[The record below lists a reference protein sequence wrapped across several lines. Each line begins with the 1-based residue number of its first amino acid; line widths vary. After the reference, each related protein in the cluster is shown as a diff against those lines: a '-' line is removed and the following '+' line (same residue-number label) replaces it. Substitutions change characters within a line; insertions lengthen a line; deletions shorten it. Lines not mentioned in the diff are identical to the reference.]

1 MMRSPVWHR
10 QLTRLDGPNILAVLQ
25 GAATLM
31 LVPPLL
37 LLEGWRGL
45 SPWRHPNW
53 RAALSSLDEAGVRVT
68 KCRPRPLDREPALP
82 PLTFVLL

>member
-1 MMRSPVWHR
+1 MRSPVWHR

-37 LLEGWRGL
+37 LLEGWRSL
-45 SPWRHPNW
+45 SPL
-53 RAALSSLDEAGVRVT
+53 A
-68 KCRPRPLDREPALP
+68 P
-82 PLTFVLL
+82 P